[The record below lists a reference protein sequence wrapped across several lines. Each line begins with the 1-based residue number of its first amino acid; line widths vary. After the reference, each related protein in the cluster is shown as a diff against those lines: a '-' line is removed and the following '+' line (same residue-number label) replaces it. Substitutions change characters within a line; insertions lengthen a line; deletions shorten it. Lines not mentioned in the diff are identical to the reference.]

1 MAAKSF
7 MLVSV
12 AMLAA
17 CGSTNSDEGGATQR
31 QQIGQVWK
39 YEAKTDPATGKA
51 TPLAYLGS
59 ANSVK
64 TMTAPDTFAV
74 ILLQKMRNGETGV
87 TVKAVGAPF
96 TCDLSSCAVEAS
108 MDGGAPKKWQGRMTE
123 TKDGISIPPP
133 QNAFEA
139 IRDSKSVK
147 VKIDLGTEGAQEFTF
162 NTAGFAWPKP

>member
-1 MAAKSF
+1 MAAKPF
-7 MLVSV
+7 ILIPLTL
-12 AMLAA
+12 LAA
-17 CGSTNSDEGGATQR
+17 CGSSGSGKEGATQR

-39 YEAKTDPATGKA
+39 YEDKADPSTGKA

-74 ILLQKMRNGETGV
+74 MLLQKMRNGETGV
-87 TVKAVGAPF
+87 VVKAVGAPF

-108 MDGGAPKKWQGRMTE
+108 IDGGAAKKWQGRMTE
-123 TKDGISIPPP
+123 TKDGITIPPP

-147 VKIDLGTEGAQEFTF
+147 VTLDLGAEGSHDFTF
-162 NTAGFAWPKP
+162 NTAGFAWPKG